1 MKLSQSNQEALL
13 IMDVF
18 RGQMT
23 NTVFEKLEKN
33 NIVVSLVPAYVI
45 HLFNSPLI

>member
-23 NTVFEKLEKN
+23 NTVFEKLKKN
-33 NIVVSLVPAYVI
+33 NIVVSLVPAYVT
-45 HLFNSPLI
+45 HLFNSLLI

>member
-33 NIVVSLVPAYVI
+33 SIVVSLVPAYVI

>member
-18 RGQMT
+18 REQMT
-23 NTVFEKLEKN
+23 NTVFEKLKKH
-33 NIVVSLVPAYVI
+33 NIVVLLVPACVT
-45 HLFNSPLI
+45 HLFDSPLI